1 MTEEINHPDRYN
13 KDGIEVK
20 DVMKAYTKNLTGYG
34 AFCINNAIKYI
45 LRFQEKNGTEDLKKA
60 VWYLEDYI
68 KEYPDEDTVT
78 IYADGKE
85 LMKKRDEFN
94 NLKAVNAEELLE
106 EMRAREYDEEFAE
119 TAEYWN
125 RIADKFEDLVEKI
138 YKKEN
143 NNGRLD

>member
-68 KEYPDEDTVT
+68 KEYSDKDTVT

-85 LMKKRDEFN
+85 LMKSLEAREEFC
-94 NLKAVNAEELLE
+94 EEL
-106 EMRAREYDEEFAE
+106 RKRGD
-119 TAEYWN
+119 
-125 RIADKFEDLVEKI
+125 
-138 YKKEN
+138 
-143 NNGRLD
+143 

>member
-45 LRFQEKNGTEDLKKA
+45 LRFQEKNGVEDLKKA

-78 IYADGKE
+78 LYANGKAI
-85 LMKKRDEFN
+85 MKSSKAIEEFC
-94 NLKAVNAEELLE
+94 EEL
-106 EMRAREYDEEFAE
+106 R
-119 TAEYWN
+119 
-125 RIADKFEDLVEKI
+125 
-138 YKKEN
+138 KKESKN
-143 NNGRLD
+143 D